1 MAFFVRDFFDDPYF
15 ARSPLELFSILEAA
29 TPSRRITQDSSPN
42 TASDKD
48 KDSATSAG
56 TVSQQ
61 PQQRGLGTAMR
72 SFKAPRIDVEE
83 TEKAYI
89 IKADLPG
96 LKKEEVQVHLK
107 DDILT
112 IEGERHDD
120 REEKT
125 STRHVVERSFGKFV
139 RSIQLPSDAD
149 TENAAGSVEDGV
161 LRISFNKK
169 AAPSETR
176 KQIPIA

>member
-1 MAFFVRDFFDDPYF
+1 MAFFVRDFFEDPYF
-15 ARSPLELFSILEAA
+15 ARSPLELFSILESA
-29 TPSRRITQDSSPN
+29 TPSRRVTQE
-42 TASDKD
+42 
-48 KDSATSAG
+48 SAAPSTDNKEPTSTG

-61 PQQRGLGTAMR
+61 PQQRERGLGTAMR

-96 LKKEEVQVHLK
+96 LKKEDVAVHLK
-107 DDILT
+107 DDVLT
-112 IEGERHDD
+112 IEGERRDD
-120 REEKT
+120 REAAN
-125 STRHVVERSFGKFV
+125 SRRHVVERSFGKFV

-149 TENAAGSVEDGV
+149 TDDAAGSVEDGV

-169 AAPSETR
+169 VAQTEPR
-176 KQIPIA
+176 RQILIA

>member
-15 ARSPLELFSILEAA
+15 ARSPLELFSVLEAA
-29 TPSRRITQDSSPN
+29 TPSRRITQDSSSNP
-42 TASDKD
+42 ASDKD
-48 KDSATSAG
+48 KESTG

-61 PQQRGLGTAMR
+61 SQQRGLGTAMR

-83 TEKAYI
+83 TEKAYV

-96 LKKEEVQVHLK
+96 LKKEEVKVHLK

-112 IEGERHDD
+112 IEGERQDD

-169 AAPSETR
+169 PAPTETR